1 MASYVG
7 RRKFLATLGGAAAA
21 WPITARAQQAAM
33 PVVGFLRS
41 TPAAGFA
48 YTVDPFR
55 QGLNDAGFVE
65 GKNVTI
71 EYRWA
76 DNQQDRLPGLA
87 ADLVRRQVAA
97 IVGAGVPAAQAGK
110 AATATTPIVFV
121 IGADPVRVGLVASIN
136 RPAGNIT
143 GVVFSVSPL
152 VAKLLGMLDELVP
165 KASIIA
171 VLRDPNGAEVESQSR
186 DLEEAARA
194 IGRQILMVN
203 AANERD
209 FHAAFAKV
217 VQAGAGGLLISPNVF
232 FFSQRRQLVALA
244 ARHALPTVYGLR
256 EYAEVGGLISYG
268 PSQSDAYR
276 RAGVYVGRIL
286 KGEKP
291 GDLPVDLGTKFDLV
305 INLATAKALGL
316 QIPDRLLALADE
328 VIE

>member
-1 MASYVG
+1 MK
-7 RRKFLATLGGAAAA
+7 RREFIALFGCATA
-21 WPITARAQQAAM
+21 WPLVARAQQPAM

-41 TPAAGFA
+41 TPATGFA
-48 YTVDPFR
+48 YIVDHFR

-65 GKNVTI
+65 GKNVAI

-76 DNQQDRLPGLA
+76 DNQQDRLPELA
-87 ADLVRRQVAA
+87 ADLMRRQVAA
-97 IVGAGVPAAQAGK
+97 IVGAGVPAARAGK

-136 RPAGNIT
+136 RPGGNIT
-143 GVVFSVSPL
+143 GVVFSVEL
-152 VAKLLGMLDELVP
+152 VAKLLGMLHELVP

-171 VLRDPNGAEVESQSR
+171 VLRDPNRPDVESQSR

-203 AANERD
+203 AANERE

-217 VQAGAGGLLISPNVF
+217 VQAGAGGLLIPGSVF
-232 FFSQRRQLVALA
+232 FFSQRRLLVALA
-244 ARHALPTVYGLR
+244 ARHALPTMYNLR
-256 EYAEVGGLISYG
+256 EYAEVGGLVSYG
-268 PSQSDAYR
+268 QSQSDAYR

-291 GDLPVDLGTKFDLV
+291 GDLPVELGTKFELV
-305 INLATAKALGL
+305 INLATAKAFGVE
-316 QIPDRLLALADE
+316 IPPTLLAIADE

>member
-1 MASYVG
+1 MK
-7 RRKFLATLGGAAAA
+7 RREFIALLGGAAA
-21 WPITARAQQAAM
+21 WPLVARAQQPAM
-33 PVVGFLRS
+33 PVIGFLRS
-41 TPAAGFA
+41 TPATGFA
-48 YTVDPFR
+48 YIVDHFR

-65 GKNVTI
+65 GKNVAI

-76 DNQQDRLPGLA
+76 DNQQDRLPELA
-87 ADLVRRQVAA
+87 ADLMRRQVAA
-97 IVGAGVPAAQAGK
+97 IVGAGVPAARAGK

-136 RPAGNIT
+136 RPGGNIT
-143 GVVFSVSPL
+143 GVVFSVEL
-152 VAKLLGMLDELVP
+152 VAKLLGMLHELVP

-171 VLRDPNGAEVESQSR
+171 VLRDPNRPDVESQSR

-203 AANERD
+203 AANERE

-217 VQAGAGGLLISPNVF
+217 VQAGAGGLLIPGSVF
-232 FFSQRRQLVALA
+232 FFSQRRLLVALA
-244 ARHALPTVYGLR
+244 ARHALPTVYNLR
-256 EYAEVGGLISYG
+256 EYAEVGGLVSYG
-268 PSQSDAYR
+268 QSQSDAYR

-291 GDLPVDLGTKFDLV
+291 GDLPVELGTKFELV
-305 INLATAKALGL
+305 INLATAKAFGVE
-316 QIPDRLLALADE
+316 IPPTLLAIADE

>member
-1 MASYVG
+1 MASHVG

-21 WPITARAQQAAM
+21 WPLAARAQQSAM

-41 TPAAGFA
+41 TPATGFA
-48 YTVDPFR
+48 YIVDPFR

-65 GKNVTI
+65 GKNVAI

-87 ADLVRRQVAA
+87 ADLLRRQVAA

-136 RPAGNIT
+136 RPGGNIT
-143 GVVFSVSPL
+143 GVVFSVELL
-152 VAKLLGMLDELVP
+152 VAKLLGMLHELVP

-171 VLRDPNGAEVESQSR
+171 VLRDPNGPDVERQSR

-203 AANERD
+203 AANERE

-217 VQAGAGGLLISPNVF
+217 VQAGAGGLLIPGSV
-232 FFSQRRQLVALA
+232 FFSQRRLLVALA
-244 ARHALPTVYGLR
+244 ARHALPTVYNLR

-291 GDLPVDLGTKFDLV
+291 GDLPVELGTKFDLV

-316 QIPDRLLALADE
+316 EIPDRLLALADE

>member
-1 MASYVG
+1 MSAKLK
-7 RRKFLATLGGAAAA
+7 RRKFITLLGGAAAA
-21 WPITARAQQAAM
+21 WPLAARAQQPAM

-41 TPAAGFA
+41 TPATGFA
-48 YTVDPFR
+48 YIVDAFR

-65 GKNVTI
+65 GKNVAI

-136 RPAGNIT
+136 RPGGNIT
-143 GVVFSVSPL
+143 GVVFSVGL

-171 VLRDPNGAEVESQSR
+171 VLHDPNGPDVESQSR

-203 AANERD
+203 AANEREL
-209 FHAAFAKV
+209 HAAFTKV
-217 VQAGAGGLLISPNVF
+217 VQAGAGGLLISSSVF
-232 FFSQRRQLVALA
+232 FISQRRQLVTLA
-244 ARHALPTVYGLR
+244 ARHALPTVYNQR

-291 GDLPVDLGTKFDLV
+291 GDLPVELGTKFELV
-305 INLATAKALGL
+305 INLATAKAFGVE
-316 QIPDRLLALADE
+316 IPPTLLAVADE

>member
-1 MASYVG
+1 MK
-7 RRKFLATLGGAAAA
+7 RRAFITLLGGAVAA
-21 WPITARAQQAAM
+21 WPLAARAQQPAM
-33 PVVGFLRS
+33 PVIGFLRS

-48 YTVDPFR
+48 HTVDPFR

-65 GKNVTI
+65 GKNVAI

-87 ADLVRRQVAA
+87 ADLVRKQVAA

-121 IGADPVRVGLVASIN
+121 IGSDPVTVGLVASIN
-136 RPAGNIT
+136 RPGGNIT
-143 GVVFSVSPL
+143 GVVFSVTHW
-152 VAKLLGMLDELVP
+152 AKLLGMLHELVP

-171 VLRDPNGAEVESQSR
+171 VLRDPNGPNFESQSR

-203 AANERD
+203 AANERE

-217 VQAGAGGLLISPNVF
+217 VQAGAGGLLILPTVF
-232 FFSQRRQLVALA
+232 FFSQRRQLAALA
-244 ARHALPTVYGLR
+244 ARHALPTMHYLR
-256 EYAEVGGLISYG
+256 EYAEVGGLMSYG

-291 GDLPVDLGTKFDLV
+291 GDLPVELGTKFDLV
-305 INLATAKALGL
+305 INLATAKALGVE
-316 QIPDRLLALADE
+316 IPPNLLALADE

>member
-1 MASYVG
+1 MK
-7 RRKFLATLGGAAAA
+7 RRDFIARLAGAVAYPLA
-21 WPITARAQQAAM
+21 ARAQQPAM
-33 PVVGFLRS
+33 PVIGFLRS
-41 TPAAGFA
+41 TPATGFA
-48 YTVDPFR
+48 YIVDHFR

-65 GKNVTI
+65 GKNVAI

-87 ADLVRRQVAA
+87 ADLTRRQVAA

-136 RPAGNIT
+136 RPGGNIT
-143 GVVFSVSPL
+143 GVVFSVEL
-152 VAKLLGMLDELVP
+152 VAKLLGMLHELVP

-171 VLRDPNGAEVESQSR
+171 VLRDPNRPDVESQSR

-203 AANERD
+203 AANERE

-217 VQAGAGGLLISPNVF
+217 VQAGAGGLLIPGSVF
-232 FFSQRRQLVALA
+232 FFSQRRLLVALA
-244 ARHALPTVYGLR
+244 ARHALPTVYNLR
-256 EYAEVGGLISYG
+256 EYAEVGGLVSYG
-268 PSQSDAYR
+268 QSQSDAYR

-291 GDLPVDLGTKFDLV
+291 GDLPVELGTKFELV
-305 INLATAKALGL
+305 INLATAKAFGVE
-316 QIPDRLLALADE
+316 IPPTLLAIADE

>member
-1 MASYVG
+1 MSGMG
-7 RRKFLATLGGAAAA
+7 RREFVALLGGATVA
-21 WPITARAQQAAM
+21 WPLAARAQQPM
-33 PVVGFLRS
+33 PVIGFLRS
-41 TPAAGFA
+41 TPATAFA

-55 QGLNDAGFVE
+55 QSLNDAGFVE
-65 GKNVTI
+65 GKNVAI

-87 ADLVRRQVAA
+87 ADLMRRQVAA
-97 IVGAGVPAAQAGK
+97 IVGAGVPAAQAAK

-136 RPAGNIT
+136 RPGGNIT
-143 GVVFSVSPL
+143 GVVFSVDTL
-152 VAKLLGMLDELVP
+152 RAKLLGMLDELVP
-165 KASIIA
+165 KASIIT
-171 VLRDPNGAEVESQSR
+171 VLLDPNSPDVESQSR

-203 AANERD
+203 AASERE

-217 VQAGAGGLLISPNVF
+217 AQAGAGGLLISASVF

-244 ARHALPTVYGLR
+244 ARHALPTVYSLR

-291 GDLPVDLGTKFDLV
+291 GDLPVELGTKFDLV

-316 QIPDRLLALADE
+316 EIPDRLLALADE